1 MVLLTDKHQ
10 RFIMYLTVKLITT
23 VIFING
29 LSKNLKIFFRDN
41 AEISKKK
48 KMHILHYVSC
58 HQNELEH
65 CLMIE
70 RFELEILLSVKMER
84 LKYMS
89 VTKQH

>member
-29 LSKNLKIFFRDN
+29 LSKNLKIYFRDN

-48 KMHILHYVSC
+48 KSIILHYVSC
-58 HQNELEH
+58 HQNELEY

-70 RFELEILLSVKMER
+70 LFELEILLSVKMER

>member
-1 MVLLTDKHQ
+1 
-10 RFIMYLTVKLITT
+10 
-23 VIFING
+23 
-29 LSKNLKIFFRDN
+29 
-41 AEISKKK
+41 
-48 KMHILHYVSC
+48 MHILHYVSC